1 MVLERHERVMESADW
16 RERGGKSKGRDLAAP
31 KEQVLDL
38 RSTRQP
44 PLPTIPFLLFANYC
58 YRRVSVVVLAR
69 VQWGEAMVLWW
80 CWIKVPG
87 FGFGPWWAKLW
98 PTIGWRAKEQDDST
112 NGHWWYHLHLNFLW
126 RGGSIWDMRKSTLS
140 RQINMDFSCPMFHLN
155 AGLEGRH
162 VLGACPTK
170 KERDVSRVRV
180 LWLRTVQSSI
190 EVDDGSDRP
199 MPMKNNA
206 PNSIPKQTS

>member
-1 MVLERHERVMESADW
+1 MVLERHERVMVSADW
-16 RERGGKSKGRDLAAP
+16 RERGGKSNGRDLAAP

-69 VQWGEAMVLWW
+69 VQRGEAMVLWW

-140 RQINMDFSCPMFHLN
+140 RQINMDFSCPMFHFERCILK
-155 AGLEGRH
+155 EGTCLAH
-162 VLGACPTK
+162 VPRRKSVMCH
-170 KERDVSRVRV
+170 VSGCFDCEPYNHQ
-180 LWLRTVQSSI
+180 L
-190 EVDDGSDRP
+190 
-199 MPMKNNA
+199 K
-206 PNSIPKQTS
+206 